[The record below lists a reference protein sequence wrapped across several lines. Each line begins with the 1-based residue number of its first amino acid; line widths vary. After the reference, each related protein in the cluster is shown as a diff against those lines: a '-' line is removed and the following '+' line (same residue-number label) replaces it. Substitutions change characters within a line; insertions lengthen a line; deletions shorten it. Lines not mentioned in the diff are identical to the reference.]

1 MFGYIYV
8 NEQEL
13 KLKDY
18 TAYAGVFTAD
28 YAVICIKGMDVLLR

>member
-18 TAYAGVFTAD
+18 TAYRSFTAD
-28 YAVICIKGMDVLLR
+28 YAVICIKGMDVLPR